1 MIDSHRTSRTGS
13 LPAAAQAYMDELE
26 MSLEGV
32 DRVEGDEVLTSIR
45 EHLDEQLAVLGHRPT
60 PADVNE
66 ILSRLGSVDQVLA
79 TVEYQAPAP
88 SRDSLSG
95 WAVWLPRSA
104 VVAGWLSLVLL
115 VINPFVALPL
125 AVLAVVTGFVG
136 MRAHDTQKRVYV
148 VALVLGLLGLLAP
161 VVVVAL
167 LGGAGPSP
175 TITHSPARIVSPNP

>member
-1 MIDSHRTSRTGS
+1 MIDSHHTSRTGS

-26 MSLEGV
+26 MSLEGA

-79 TVEYQAPAP
+79 TVEYQAPVQ

-125 AVLAVVTGFVG
+125 AVLAVVTGLVG
-136 MRAHDTQKRVYV
+136 MRAHDTHRRVYV